1 MDVFMIGVLL
11 IALLVY
17 IIALAVIIKELI
29 YFDYQKKWD
38 IMDNYK
44 WHGEDNWISQI
55 IWLLF

>member
-1 MDVFMIGVLL
+1 MIGVLL

-17 IIALAVIIKELI
+17 IVALAVIIKELI

-55 IWLLF
+55 VWLLF